1 MVAATGTVGV
11 EVRRNDAALLRYFAA
26 GESNA
31 MLPAGEMWSVVMKSP
46 RKASARASL
55 MGSAGAGCAP
65 MPSKYGARRTYVEA
79 SSHANVS
86 DGSLPLL
93 PGGVAVV
100 QAARTLLEQLLR
112 GETLQQVGD
121 LGIGRPDVSQ
131 FTGVPSA
138 RSPRTALG
146 RSTSMVPASE

>member
-1 MVAATGTVGV
+1 
-11 EVRRNDAALLRYFAA
+11 
-26 GESNA
+26 

-86 DGSLPLL
+86 DGSLPSCC
-93 PGGVAVV
+93 
-100 QAARTLLEQLLR
+100 QAASPSY
-112 GETLQQVGD
+112 
-121 LGIGRPDVSQ
+121 RPRE
-131 FTGVPSA
+131 PS
-138 RSPRTALG
+138 S
-146 RSTSMVPASE
+146 